1 MAHCYHAFGELYS
14 LESKLDSALMNIDKC
29 IAIYKDNSIDNLLV
43 GPYFV
48 KSKILA
54 SQEKY
59 RQALT
64 YLNKINPENYETES
78 ELVQYNYL
86 KGKVL
91 SKTGNAVAANALLL
105 QAYDQGIEL
114 LEADQ
119 AAKIKEVG
127 DKYQA
132 DKQIAVS
139 EKLKAEQKLK
149 EVVISKQKQTISYGG
164 IGLVL
169 FSLLA
174 YWFYQLSKKRKQL
187 NSELST
193 QKKQVLLLNQ
203 ELNHRFKNETDT
215 DINLKE
221 YLLEITSHL
230 REVFEIENKDLVI
243 QTHLIDKVVDAE
255 DAMRIGLIL
264 NELVTNSVKHAFAQ
278 IDNPTIQV
286 ETIFRNDKLL
296 LRYKDNG
303 PGIEEKELMSDT
315 RKQGLGV
322 KLIKLMEQQLA
333 DVLEV
338 ELGEA
343 TI

>member
-1 MAHCYHAFGELYS
+1 L
-14 LESKLDSALMNIDKC
+14 I
-29 IAIYKDNSIDNLLV
+29 
-43 GPYFV
+43 
-48 KSKILA
+48 
-54 SQEKY
+54 
-59 RQALT
+59 T
-64 YLNKINPENYETES
+64 YY
-78 ELVQYNYL
+78 
-86 KGKVL
+86 
-91 SKTGNAVAANALLL
+91 
-105 QAYDQGIEL
+105 
-114 LEADQ
+114 
-119 AAKIKEVG
+119 
-127 DKYQA
+127 
-132 DKQIAVS
+132 S

-203 ELNHRFKNETDT
+203 ELNHRVKNNLAFMSTLLEMQGRRSQSSETKQALRESESRLKALSLVHANLFKNETDT

-278 IDNPTIQV
+278 TNTIMYRAAFANSGTYSGGGTSLAV
-286 ETIFRNDKLL
+286 LL
-296 LRYKDNG
+296 
-303 PGIEEKELMSDT
+303 I
-315 RKQGLGV
+315 
-322 KLIKLMEQQLA
+322 MER
-333 DVLEV
+333 
-338 ELGEA
+338 
-343 TI
+343 